1 MSLKLSNPGIG
12 MVPDNRP
19 YQKPLM
25 KFLKVLNRD
34 KYLLLLLIPAIAYY
48 IIFCYVPMYGAIIA
62 FKDFIPTK
70 GILGSEWV
78 GLKWFQQFFGSV
90 FFIRLLKNTFL
101 LSLYSILWGF
111 PVPILF
117 ALALN
122 EIKDGPFKRIT
133 QTISYLPHFIS
144 IVVVVGLM
152 VNMLAPTGV
161 LTGLIRDIS
170 GQEFNFMSN
179 PKWFRTIYIGSSV
192 WQEFGWNSIIYL
204 AALSSIDVTLYEAAR
219 VDGATRLKQMIH
231 ITLPGIAPTI
241 IVLLILSAGNILNVG
256 FEKIILMYSPANYQ
270 TADVIST
277 YVYRSGILQAQY
289 SFGAAVGLFNSAANF
304 LILIL
309 VNWIS
314 RNLSET
320 SLW

>member
-1 MSLKLSNPGIG
+1 MRLNKSSSDIRLIPGNG
-12 MVPDNRP
+12 LGR
-19 YQKPLM
+19 KPLQTLF
-25 KFLKVLNRD
+25 KHISRD
-34 KYLLLLLIPAIAYY
+34 KYLILLLVPALVYY
-48 IIFCYVPMYGAIIA
+48 IVFCYAPLYGAIIA

-78 GLKWFQQFFGSV
+78 GLKWFDQFFSSV
-90 FFIRLLKNTFL
+90 FFVRLLMNTFL
-101 LSLYSILWGF
+101 ISVFSILWGF
-111 PVPILF
+111 PIPILF
-117 ALALN
+117 ALMLN
-122 EIKDGPFKRIT
+122 EIKDGLFKRVT

-161 LTGLIRDIS
+161 FTGFIKGFS
-170 GQEFNFMSN
+170 GHEFNFLSN
-179 PKWFRTIYIGSSV
+179 PNWFRTMYISSGV

-204 AALSSIDVTLYEAAR
+204 AALSSIDVALYEAAR
-219 VDGATRLKQMIH
+219 VDGATRLQQMIH
-231 ITLPGIAPTI
+231 ITIPGILPTVI
-241 IVLLILSAGNILNVG
+241 ILLILSAGNILNVG
-256 FEKIILMYSPANYQ
+256 FEKIILMYSPATYE

-277 YVYRSGILQAQY
+277 YVYRAGILQAQY
-289 SFGAAVGLFNSAANF
+289 SFGTAVGLFNSAANF